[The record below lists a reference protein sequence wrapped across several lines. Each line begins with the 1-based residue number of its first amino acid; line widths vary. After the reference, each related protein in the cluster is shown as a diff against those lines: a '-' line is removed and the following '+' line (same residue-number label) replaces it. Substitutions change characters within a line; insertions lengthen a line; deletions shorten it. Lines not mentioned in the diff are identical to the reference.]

1 MKELKLLKG
10 LLKKRT
16 KLTLSTLVIFLIT
29 GSIGYGVE
37 IVNDTVIKIDEI
49 INTTDPYILV
59 GNKYHGL
66 TVNTSDSLINSG
78 TISTKLNSIEKGKII
93 IIDSSSHEANGVFG
107 NVTENNGIISGSL
120 LYVSVENMSSLDS
133 VVEIANGVF
142 GDVTK
147 NNGVIS
153 GSVFTMTTDQ
163 SGVLSYISAVNGVS
177 GDVTE
182 NNGVISGSAFLM
194 GGMLKTDSA
203 GALLSSTIAANG
215 VSGDVNKN
223 DGIISGNTFLM
234 GGESSIVIVPK
245 TNFSFVNSTGSVANG
260 VAGRVET
267 NDGVISGS
275 AFLMGGI
282 AKSQI
287 EAVAWANASATANGV
302 FRGVT
307 KNNGVISGDGFL
319 MGGVAENTAA
329 ISPYASA
336 YAYAYAT
343 ANGVAGDIAENNG
356 VISGN
361 ITAESGIT
369 IKNGVEN
376 IDYVQIKFS
385 GNGVAYDG
393 ELYNDIIN
401 NGVIKGSQSAI
412 AATSISGSVNNFGI
426 LAGREIFSDGNEI
439 IQNDSTWAVQKNL
452 SSITPITENN
462 HGIYIK
468 LKSEMN
474 GVNTTGKIEYV
485 DGKPMIE
492 KVVIGSGGEISG
504 KKILNGYIDGSIA
517 TVPEI
522 LAGNNNT
529 YINSSNLDKSS
540 DLIINGVGRDNGALV
555 VDVDTSLKDSIING
569 YETGV
574 FIEGNNRFQGENVTI
589 NGGGLGQYSANGTP
603 DDISDDYFKYENVI
617 QGDSGNNIIELTGNS
632 IVNGSI
638 DLGTGDDMLSISNDT
653 QLNGDLKGGL
663 GNDTLNLGE
672 KIVAKTSSNLN
683 IFHDISGFE
692 TVNTNGNVTLFE
704 TAKITDGNLNIESGN
719 LTLRVNPLDKDEN
732 GNIKGH
738 ALYNHS
744 GDINAVGGNL
754 IIGLN
759 GLGVGAI
766 IATNG
771 TTIDKNIDTAYDE
784 ESNRLRTNSLVLNAT
799 LLEDKNIEIT
809 VFEDLPINPPV
820 DPPVDPPINP
830 EPPVDPPAVVDSL
843 LYEKLNKVYQSIVS
857 AGEIGNLA
865 NTTLLEDKTYND
877 SLGGLLTILDQI
889 YANNPYAYSLKS
901 SRDSLKL
908 FEDNMSYLTIK
919 PKKDEMIVQG
929 KSIYTGVKNDSS
941 ASGKNYYGFDTG
953 HRNYKT
959 TTNTVGGLAT
969 FEYGLSD
976 DASVGIVF
984 GGNNQDVNFKGS
996 SKIKGN
1002 SLYLGTFAKTDIN
1015 NFKFMSGVGYQY
1027 TSADADRRVSNR
1039 YDSFSTGDKYDINS
1053 LNVFVEAKY
1062 VYSAEQDWTV
1072 EPKVRL
1078 SYYYIDQDKV
1088 NEGYTPGQI
1097 SMKTDTVSSNTAD
1110 VEVGVDFVKS
1120 LYLNNGKLKNILSL
1134 GVINTIGDKS
1144 KELNGYILGKEK
1156 DGKKFD
1162 IQGVELPKTS
1172 GKVSYN
1178 LELEQTNGMIYS
1190 AGVSLEFAKDY
1201 NRNVNATVGVGYKF

>member
-120 LYVSVENMSSLDS
+120 LDVSVENMSNSLDF
-133 VVEIANGVF
+133 VIANGVF

-153 GSVFTMTTDQ
+153 GSAFARSTMTTDQ
-163 SGVLSYISAVNGVS
+163 SGVLSYISVANGVS

-182 NNGVISGSAFLM
+182 NNGVIFGSAFLM
-194 GGMLKTDSA
+194 GGMSKTGSA
-203 GALLSSTIAANG
+203 AAILASTIAANG

-223 DGIISGNTFLM
+223 NGIISGNAFLM
-234 GGESSIVIVPK
+234 GGESSIDPTVPK
-245 TNFSFVNSTGSVANG
+245 SSMSFVSSRGSVANG
-260 VAGRVET
+260 VAGKVET
-267 NDGVISGS
+267 NDGVISGN
-275 AFLMGGI
+275 AFLTGGI

-287 EAVAWANASATANGV
+287 EAVAWANAYATANGV

-329 ISPYASA
+329 ISPYAYAA
-336 YAYAYAT
+336 YASASASAT

-504 KKILNGYIDGSIA
+504 KKILNGYIDGSIT

-569 YETGV
+569 YETGL
-574 FIEGNNRFQGENVTI
+574 FIEGNNRFQGESVVI
-589 NGGGLGQYSANGTP
+589 NGGGLGQYSDNGTLG
-603 DDISDDYFKYENVI
+603 DISDDYFKYENVI

-744 GDINAVGGNL
+744 GDINAVNGNL

-865 NTTLLEDKTYND
+865 NTTLLEDKTYNE

-929 KSIYTGVKNDSS
+929 KAIYTGVKNDSS

-1015 NFKFMSGVGYQY
+1015 NFKLMSGVGYQY

-1053 LNVFVEAKY
+1053 LNAFVEAKY

-1097 SMKTDTVSSNTAD
+1097 SMKTDTVNSNTAD
-1110 VEVGVDFVKS
+1110 VEVGVDFVK
-1120 LYLNNGKLKNILSL
+1120 
-1134 GVINTIGDKS
+1134 
-1144 KELNGYILGKEK
+1144 
-1156 DGKKFD
+1156 
-1162 IQGVELPKTS
+1162 
-1172 GKVSYN
+1172 
-1178 LELEQTNGMIYS
+1178 
-1190 AGVSLEFAKDY
+1190 
-1201 NRNVNATVGVGYKF
+1201 